1 MRKMRNENSFLP
13 DSNTIPKS
21 FFGYMRSKQTVR
33 DNVTTLRK
41 DEELTKMDQE
51 TADMSATYFKQV
63 FTVEDVA
70 NMPVVTERDFGCQDS
85 EMKFDEKTVLAKL
98 QKLNPDK
105 SPGPDDIHMLLIKE
119 CATVLAEPLSFLF
132 QQSFDSGTLP
142 TDSKTANIVTIFK
155 KDRANRAN
163 YRPVSLT
170 SMPCKI
176 MEAIIKEKLMAF
188 LRDKALTEQGT
199 TWFP

>member
-1 MRKMRNENSFLP
+1 MKSIGQSDEEDEKRKQLIAGFKHN
-13 DSNTIPKS
+13 PKK

-41 DEELTKMDQE
+41 DGELTKMDQE
-51 TADMSATYFKQV
+51 TAATYFKQV

-70 NMPVVTERDFGCQDS
+70 NMPVVTKRDFGCQDS

-105 SPGPDDIHMLLIKE
+105 SPGPDDIHVLLLKE

-155 KDRANRAN
+155 KGDRANRAN

-170 SMPCKI
+170 SIHAMQNNGG
-176 MEAIIKEKLMAF
+176 
-188 LRDKALTEQGT
+188 DY
-199 TWFP
+199 